1 MRMVEKYRLF
11 EWRAY
16 PLFALVRDIVTAPET
31 LHERVQGYLG
41 QLREMES
48 CAI

>member
-1 MRMVEKYRLF
+1 MVERYRLF

-16 PLFALVRDIVTAPET
+16 PLFALSHDIVTAPET
-31 LHERVQGYLG
+31 LHERVQDYLKL
-41 QLREMES
+41 LRETES